1 MSIHQNPDGSLTE
14 GVKVEA
20 NGSFV
25 AHEIGVAVTAASGL
39 ATVATQVTAG
49 AKQVIVQADGQN
61 VRYRLDGTNP
71 TATVGVL
78 ILNGTSQIFNMTDA
92 AAAKFIQV
100 SATAVINATY
110 TL

>member
-1 MSIHQNPDGSLTE
+1 MIHQNPDGSLSD

-20 NGSFV
+20 NGSFI
-25 AHEIGVAVTAASGL
+25 AHEIGVAVTVASSL

-49 AKQVIVQADGQN
+49 ARQVIVQADGQD

-71 TATVGVL
+71 TAAVGVL
-78 ILNGTSQIFNMTDA
+78 IKNGTSQAFNMTDA